1 MRKFIAAVF
10 GLLMISSAAATTI
23 QSEQIEIDLATSQ
36 VHVEVDVEELT
47 SSKFTYL
54 TSYPVNGLQARSGAE
69 PVDCEVNQLQI
80 GSEIKCD
87 TNKTRNFL
95 IFMNFT
101 GSDFVTERQR
111 GNIFRY
117 SQSIFRPTKNYT
129 LRVLLPEGTGILD
142 QANVSTPVVSPGDAE
157 ISSNGR
163 RIFVEWE
170 EQPQL
175 GETLDFSL
183 VYEEFTGPQAPD
195 RRRIIL
201 VVAAAVLLAIGSY
214 IAFIRLSRENIR
226 DVFDE
231 LSEDQLKVVK
241 LLVEEDG
248 EMLQKDLVGELD
260 YSKAKVSGLVSELT
274 DEGILVKQ
282 KKGRSNLLTI
292 SKNYRH

>member
-10 GLLMISSAAATTI
+10 GLLLISSAAATTI
-23 QSEQIEIDLATSQ
+23 QSEDIKIDLTTSR

-54 TSYPVNGLQARSGAE
+54 TSYPVNDFEARSEGE
-69 PVDCEVNQLQI
+69 PVNCEVNQLQI

-87 TNKTRNFL
+87 TNETRNFM

-142 QANVSTPVVSPGDAE
+142 QANVSTPVVSPGGAE

-163 RIFVEWE
+163 RIFVEWGQRPE
-170 EQPQL
+170 L
-175 GETLDFSL
+175 GETLDFFV
-183 VYEEFTGPQAPD
+183 VYEEFSGPQTPD
-195 RRRIIL
+195 RQWMIAAGAI
-201 VVAAAVLLAIGSY
+201 AAVLVLGAY
-214 IAFIRLSRENIR
+214 LLFIRLNRENIS
-226 DVFDE
+226 DVFEE
-231 LSEDQLKVVK
+231 LSEDQQKVVD

-248 EMLQKDLVGELD
+248 EMLQKDLVEELD

-292 SKNYRH
+292 SRSYRH